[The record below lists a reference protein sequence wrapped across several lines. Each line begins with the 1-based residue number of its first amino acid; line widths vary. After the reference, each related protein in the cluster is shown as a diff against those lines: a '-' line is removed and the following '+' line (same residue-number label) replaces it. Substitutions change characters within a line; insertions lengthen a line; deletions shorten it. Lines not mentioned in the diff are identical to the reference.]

1 MPGGKTWAATKS
13 GHRAPGKIKVKGW
26 TLSYTPMKILNGKG
40 TDRRKLTS
48 MKMRVERSLYYKEMI
63 WAALRLLH
71 QRPVGQVVM
80 VP

>member
-1 MPGGKTWAATKS
+1 
-13 GHRAPGKIKVKGW
+13 
-26 TLSYTPMKILNGKG
+26 MKILNGKG